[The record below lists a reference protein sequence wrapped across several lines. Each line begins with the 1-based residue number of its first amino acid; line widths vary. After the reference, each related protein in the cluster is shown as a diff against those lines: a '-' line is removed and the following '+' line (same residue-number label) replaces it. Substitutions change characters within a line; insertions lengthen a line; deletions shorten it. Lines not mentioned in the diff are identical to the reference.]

1 VINRLVLQLD
11 DADYH
16 ALKAAAD
23 REGKAID
30 AWVLNAARQALPAL
44 PSDSSQEDSNGW
56 PVGFFERTYGSLADD
71 PIERLPQGCPEI
83 REPIA

>member
-1 VINRLVLQLD
+1 MNRLVLKLD
-11 DADYH
+11 DGDYR

-30 AWVLNAARQALPAL
+30 VWILNTARQALPEM
-44 PSDSSQEDSNGW
+44 PSRSSDEDANGW
-56 PVGFFERTYGSLADD
+56 PVGFFERTYGSLADE
-71 PIERLPQGCPEI
+71 PIERPPQGAPEI